1 MSGQGYSHAGRSWL
15 HMHVEVGGFSSASIC
30 RTSYGLQT
38 EPPKAFDSFGSA
50 HPRQKVQKV
59 EFHIVL
65 CLRFPEAG
73 DVEPSGAALL

>member
-1 MSGQGYSHAGRSWL
+1 
-15 HMHVEVGGFSSASIC
+15 MHVEVAGFSSTSTC
-30 RTSYGLQT
+30 RGILRMSDRATKSL
-38 EPPKAFDSFGSA
+38 DSFGSA

-59 EFHIVL
+59 EFHNVL

>member
-1 MSGQGYSHAGRSWL
+1 MSDRATKSL
-15 HMHVEVGGFSSASIC
+15 
-30 RTSYGLQT
+30 
-38 EPPKAFDSFGSA
+38 DSFGSA

-59 EFHIVL
+59 GFHNVL